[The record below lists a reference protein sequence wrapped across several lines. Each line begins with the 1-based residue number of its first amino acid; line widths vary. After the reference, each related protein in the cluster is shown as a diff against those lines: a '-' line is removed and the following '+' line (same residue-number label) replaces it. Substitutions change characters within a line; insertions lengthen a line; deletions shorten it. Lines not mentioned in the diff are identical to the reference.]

1 MVQSRRSFLTNSFA
15 LGCSLAA
22 SPLVTPVTFAS
33 IPTDKRLVVLVLRG
47 GTDALDI
54 VAPVADPLL
63 IKYRPRIK
71 HKNHLDL
78 DGFFALHPEMAGLMP
93 MWKAGELAV
102 AHAVATP
109 YRGKRSHFD
118 GQDLLEAG
126 MPEVTSTLRESGW
139 MNRMLELLPN
149 VEKTTAFSV
158 GRENMLTLR
167 GDLPTTSWAP
177 ESRVDLS
184 AQGRLL
190 LDVIFSK
197 DPMFADAGET
207 ALTLTAQQMEA
218 QNALADEDAELIEEV
233 MTKAEKKSRA
243 DKAKGIAAF
252 AADRLKEDT
261 RFATFSIGGWD
272 THQRQDRTIRKATQ
286 ELQSA
291 LLTLQSELGPIW
303 DKTAVVC
310 MTEFGRTARENGT
323 GGTDHGT
330 GGAMIMAGGAI
341 KGRKVYGDW
350 PGLDEAD
357 LYLRRD
363 LMPTSDLRR
372 YVGWLV
378 HDMFGVAQSD
388 LSTKVFPGLDMLHN
402 PKFIR

>member
-1 MVQSRRSFLTNSFA
+1 MVQSRRRFLANSVA

-33 IPTDKRLVVLVLRG
+33 IPTDKRLVVIVLRG
-47 GTDALDI
+47 GMDALDI

-71 HKNHLDL
+71 HKDHIDL
-78 DGFFALHPEMAGLMP
+78 DGFFALHPAMTDLLP
-93 MWKAGELAV
+93 MWKSGELAF

-126 MPEVTSTLRESGW
+126 LPEVTSTLRESGW

-158 GRENMLTLR
+158 GRDNMLTLR
-167 GDLPTTSWAP
+167 GDLPITSWAP

-197 DPMFADAGET
+197 DPVFAEAGET
-207 ALTLTAQQMEA
+207 ALTLTAQQMDL
-218 QNALADEDAELIEEV
+218 QNAMSAEDEDLIEEV
-233 MTKAEKKSRA
+233 MTRAEKRSRA
-243 DKAKGIAAF
+243 DKVKGVAAF

-261 RFATFSIGGWD
+261 RFATFSVGGWD
-272 THQRQDRTIRKATQ
+272 THQRQNRTINKAAK

-291 LLTLQSELGPIW
+291 LLTLKSELGPVW

-330 GGAMIMAGGAI
+330 GGAMVMAGGAI

-378 HDMFGVAQSD
+378 HDMFAVSQSD
-388 LSTKVFPGLDMLHN
+388 LSTKVFPDLDMLTN
-402 PKFIR
+402 PKFVR